1 MLLCK
6 TVDNLNKMVK
16 FLKKYK
22 LPKLIQEEIKNFN
35 RLITVKKN
43 ITPNETLP
51 RGKSPG
57 PDGYTG

>member
-35 RLITVKKN
+35 RLITVKK
-43 ITPNETLP
+43 I
-51 RGKSPG
+51 
-57 PDGYTG
+57 